1 MVLNMDI
8 SISSNSLISDVIH
21 LWEKIKKHRK
31 LQLGAL
37 MALMLIASLSEAFSI
52 GAVFPF
58 LAALGAPEKLM
69 NQEEFVPIWIML
81 GVVNTNQLLL
91 ALTVIFGVLTIFC
104 GVMRLTLLTYQTK
117 LCHGIGADLSQEIY
131 MRTLYQPYLVH
142 VGRNSSGV
150 ITGVFDKTNTV
161 IYHIIIPTLTIIS
174 ALFFCVAVLGLVLWA
189 KPIVALVAFST
200 LSAMYLAVIYFTKQ
214 KLIRDGEL
222 SNVNQTLVLKL
233 LQEGLGSIRDI
244 IVDGTQELYTNIYRN
259 ADGPM
264 RQARANMQI
273 IGAFPRYIL
282 EALGAVLIASMAY
295 ILVVEGDGMY
305 EAIPILGMFAL
316 AAQRLLPI
324 IQQAYQAWVGMK
336 GSRPSLKDV
345 LVLLNQP
352 VLQEVGLNE
361 SKRILFNQSIVFEE
375 VGFKYKSNLDWV
387 IRDINL
393 DIKKGDCIG
402 LIGKTGSGKST
413 LADIL
418 MGLLQP
424 VKGQML
430 VDGVKISYD
439 NCRGWQK
446 LIAHVPQVIYLADT
460 SIAEN
465 IAFGVPS
472 SEIDL
477 HKVRLAA
484 QNAQLASSIES
495 WPEGYKT
502 IVGERGV
509 RLSGGQRQ
517 RIGIARALYKEANV
531 IILDEATS
539 ALDSHTEK
547 LVMDVIK
554 KIGANLTLIIIAHR
568 LSTLESCNRIIELSN
583 GGIIKSGSYEEMILQ
598 TFDKN

>member
-1 MVLNMDI
+1 
-8 SISSNSLISDVIH
+8 
-21 LWEKIKKHRK
+21 
-31 LQLGAL
+31 
-37 MALMLIASLSEAFSI
+37 MLIASLSEAFSI

-69 NQEEFVPIWIML
+69 NQVDLAPIWIML
-81 GVVNTNQLLL
+81 GIVNTNQLIL
-91 ALTVIFGVLTIFC
+91 ALTIIFGALTIFC
-104 GVMRLTLLTYQTK
+104 GVMRLTLLSYQTK

-131 MRTLYQPYLVH
+131 RRTLYQPYLVH
-142 VGRNSSGV
+142 VGRNSSSV
-150 ITGVFDKTNTV
+150 IAGVFDKTNTV
-161 IYHIIIPTLTIIS
+161 TYHIVIPTVTIIS
-174 ALFFCVAVLGLVLWA
+174 SLFFCVAVLGLVFWT
-189 KPIVALVAFST
+189 KPIIALVAFSA
-200 LSAMYLAVIYFTKQ
+200 LSAMYLGVIYFTKQ

-222 SNVNQTLVLKL
+222 SNANQTLVLKL
-233 LQEGLGSIRDI
+233 LQEGLGGIRDI
-244 IVDGTQELYTNIYRN
+244 IIDGTQELYTNIYRN

-264 RQARANMQI
+264 RHARANMQI

-282 EALGAVLIASMAY
+282 EALGAVLIATMSY
-295 ILVVEGDGMY
+295 VLVVEGDGMY

-345 LVLLNQP
+345 LVLLDQP
-352 VLQEVGLNE
+352 VLQEVDLND
-361 SKRILFNQSIVFEE
+361 SKKILFNQAIVFEE
-375 VGFKYKSNLDWV
+375 VGFKYQSNLDWV
-387 IRDINL
+387 IRDVNL
-393 DIKKGDCIG
+393 TIEKGDCIG

-424 VKGQML
+424 VKGRML
-430 VDGVKISYD
+430 VDSVTISFD

-446 LIAHVPQVIYLADT
+446 LIAHVPQVIYLADA

-495 WPEGYKT
+495 WPEAYKT

-547 LVMDVIK
+547 LVMDAIK

-568 LSTLESCNRIIELSN
+568 LSTLESCNRVIELSN
-583 GGIIKSGSYEEMILQ
+583 GGIIKSGSYEEMVLQ
-598 TFDKN
+598 TLNDN